1 MTVGAV
7 TLLVWATA
15 CSQADD
21 DPTGDGRSAT
31 TEASS
36 GDDRE
41 DGDSTATTGDERG
54 SAGGEGE
61 RSGEGEGE
69 GTGEVLGSA
78 TARLPAD
85 PNDDTPV
92 ALRLDVTALERLS
105 GRVEARFLLTNTG
118 AAGGPTFEPWS
129 SFVDPRLGADEAPW
143 SLAGAS
149 LIDGEAQQAYLTII
163 DSEGMCLCSGDLD
176 SVTVPPG
183 ESVEL
188 YADFG
193 GVPDD
198 VERLDVQ
205 VPGFS
210 PVTEVAIS

>member
-7 TLLVWATA
+7 TLLVWAAA

-21 DPTGDGRSAT
+21 DPSDDGRSAT
-31 TEASS
+31 TESS
-36 GDDRE
+36 SATGSE
-41 DGDSTATTGDERG
+41 PEGGGDSTATTGDEG
-54 SAGGEGE
+54 GAGG
-61 RSGEGEGE
+61 
-69 GTGEVLGSA
+69 TDDEVLGSA

-92 ALRLDVTALERLS
+92 ALRLDVTALERVS

-118 AAGGPTFEPWS
+118 AADGPTFEPWS
-129 SFVDPRLGADEAPW
+129 SFVDPRLAADEAPW

-163 DSEGMCLCSGDLD
+163 DSEGVCLCSGDLD
-176 SVTVPPG
+176 NVSVPPG
-183 ESVEL
+183 ESIEL

-198 VERLDVQ
+198 AERLDVQ

-210 PVTEVAIS
+210 PITEVAIS

>member
-1 MTVGAV
+1 VTVGAV
-7 TLLVWATA
+7 TLLLWAAA

-21 DPTGDGRSAT
+21 DPSDDGRSAT
-31 TEASS
+31 TQSASGS
-36 GDDRE
+36 ESDAG
-41 DGDSTATTGDERG
+41 GDSTATTGDEG
-54 SAGGEGE
+54 EAGDEG
-61 RSGEGEGE
+61 GADD
-69 GTGEVLGSA
+69 EVLGSA

-92 ALRLDVTALERLS
+92 ALRLDVTALERVS
-105 GRVEARFLLTNTG
+105 GRVEARFLLANTG

-129 SFVDPRLGADEAPW
+129 TFVDPRLATDEAPW

-163 DSEGMCLCSGDLD
+163 DSEGVCLCSGDLD
-176 SVTVPPG
+176 NVSVPPG
-183 ESVEL
+183 ESIEL

-198 VERLDVQ
+198 AERLDVQ

-210 PVTEVAIS
+210 PITEVAIS